1 MKHRAPAAF
10 FLFCAAAVHAADC
23 ETEKYTRVQ
32 ASPHVT
38 VFQSAEGTPAIV
50 NGNIVA
56 ITGRDATL
64 IVDAGQF
71 PTLARRAIAE
81 LQRSAKPVRYIVNT
95 HWHGDHLLANAQF
108 KEAYPEARIVA
119 HSHTIAEAAKRYGPD
134 YATKSKKSI
143 PIISDQFRKRREESK
158 SDEERLWI
166 DRTLACVDFLLSELD
181 HTRYVAPDM
190 AVDEELRIDLGGLPV
205 VIRHIG
211 AGNTP
216 GDLVVWVEEDRLV
229 ASGDLLVYPAPY
241 AIGSNLGPWVGT
253 LDNLQKMAAKII
265 VPGHGP
271 VMRDHTYLADVR
283 ALIKSTRAQ
292 FDEMLAKGV
301 SRADAPAKLDTR
313 AFAGKYLDTPMK
325 RQAFEQFFVKAAVQQ
340 AWPKAELPGN

>member
-1 MKHRAPAAF
+1 MKSHALAA
-10 FLFCAAAVHAADC
+10 LLLSTATLHAATC

-32 ASPHVT
+32 PSAHVT

-56 ITGRDATL
+56 ISGSDATL
-64 IVDAGQF
+64 IVDTGQF
-71 PTLARRAIAE
+71 PGNAKRVIAE
-81 LQRSAKPVRYIVNT
+81 LKAGGKPVKYIVNT

-108 KEAYPEARIVA
+108 KEAYPEARFIA
-119 HSHTIAEAAKRYGPD
+119 HSHTIAEAAKRYD
-134 YATKSKKSI
+134 AEYAAKSMKSI
-143 PIISDQFRKRREESK
+143 PIVADQFRKRREETK

-166 DRTLACVDFLLSELD
+166 DRTLACVDFLLGELE

-190 AVDEELRIDLGGLPV
+190 PVDQELRLDLGALPV

-211 AGNTP
+211 SGNTP
-216 GDLVVWVEEDRLV
+216 GDLVVWVEKDRLV
-229 ASGDLLVYPAPY
+229 ASGDLLVHPSPY
-241 AIGSNLGPWVGT
+241 AIGSDLGPWVGT
-253 LDNLQKMAAKII
+253 LDNLQKMSPRLI

-271 VMRDHTYLADVR
+271 VMRDDTYLVDVR
-283 ALIKSTRAQ
+283 ALIRSTRAQ

-301 SRADAPAKLDTR
+301 AKADAAAKLDTR
-313 AFAGKYLDTPMK
+313 AFGDKYLDTPMK

-340 AWPKAELPGN
+340 AWPKTEAAAK